1 MSQIEREKIMNLRE
15 QGEITEKSKQSLQEM
30 MYEVIHSDL
39 PNQTQ
44 QYLINMLRNEVH
56 SI

>member
-1 MSQIEREKIMNLRE
+1 MNLRE

-44 QYLINMLRNEVH
+44 QYLINMLRNEVQ

>member
-1 MSQIEREKIMNLRE
+1 MNLKE
-15 QGEITEKSKQSLQEM
+15 QGENIEKSKQSLREM

-44 QYLINMLRNEVH
+44 QHLINMLRNEVH

>member
-1 MSQIEREKIMNLRE
+1 MNLKE
-15 QGEITEKSKQSLQEM
+15 QGESIEKSKQSLQEM

-39 PNQTQ
+39 SNQTQ

>member
-1 MSQIEREKIMNLRE
+1 MNLKE
-15 QGEITEKSKQSLQEM
+15 PEGNIEKSKQFLREI